1 MLKVGMRKCYLD
13 ALLTLCRPIQF
24 RNGEEGS
31 LRKFSDEE
39 EEEDGV
45 QALAC
50 TSAVTHILP

>member
-1 MLKVGMRKCYLD
+1 MRKCYLD